1 MRTAPVTEE
10 KLRVVFVIGHLGY
23 GGAQRV
29 LSRMAH
35 RLVADCDIAVVTFA
49 DVDEPFEL
57 PAAVSRLRLCGRSVR
72 HGIPLAGTLNNIL
85 RLLRLRRALRTI
97 HAHCALSFIGPTNVL
112 LILASLGLPMRV
124 VVSERNDPSSQSFG
138 AIWDFLARS
147 CYRWADLVTA
157 NSKVG
162 LRALVKYV
170 PKEKLAFLPNPV
182 PAGTENY
189 RPSPLILSVGR
200 LAPQKRHDQV
210 LRAFAR
216 ISPNHAQWRL
226 ALVGDGPERKS
237 LSELIA
243 VLGIGDRVE
252 MTGFV
257 DPAPYFERASIFLLL
272 SLYEGTSNALLEAMA
287 TGMTPIVARGA
298 GDAESIVKHGENGL
312 VVSGSDPAETA
323 EALSSLIDDPVT
335 LERLGKAAKQSVEA
349 GNKSRVNKEWLE
361 ALGVPHALF

>member
-10 KLRVVFVIGHLGY
+10 RLRVVFVIGHLGY

-35 RLVADCDIAVVTFA
+35 RLAADCDITVVTFA
-49 DVDEPFEL
+49 DGDEPFKL
-57 PAAVSRLRLCGRSVR
+57 PADVSRLRLGGRSVR
-72 HGIPLAGTLNNIL
+72 HGIPLAGTLNNIT
-85 RLLRLRRALRTI
+85 RLLRLRRALRTMR
-97 HAHCALSFIGPTNVL
+97 AHCALSFIGPTNVL
-112 LILASLGLPMRV
+112 LILASLGLPIRV

-138 AIWDFLARS
+138 PIWDFLTRS

-162 LRALVKYV
+162 LRALAEYV

-200 LAPQKRHDQV
+200 LAPQKRHDRV
-210 LRAFAR
+210 LRAFAS

-226 ALVGDGPERKS
+226 ALVGDGPDRKS
-237 LSELIA
+237 LSELIE
-243 VLGIGDRVE
+243 VLGVGDRVE
-252 MTGFV
+252 MPGFV
-257 DPAPYFERASIFLLL
+257 DPAPYFGRASIFLLL

-287 TGMTPIVARGA
+287 TGITPVVASEA
-298 GDAESIVKHGENGL
+298 GDAESIVTHGANGL
-312 VVSGSDPAETA
+312 VVSGNDATETA
-323 EALSSLIDDPVT
+323 EALSRLIDDPVT

-349 GNKSRVNKEWLE
+349 GGNTQVTKKWLE
-361 ALGVPHALF
+361 ALGVPQARF